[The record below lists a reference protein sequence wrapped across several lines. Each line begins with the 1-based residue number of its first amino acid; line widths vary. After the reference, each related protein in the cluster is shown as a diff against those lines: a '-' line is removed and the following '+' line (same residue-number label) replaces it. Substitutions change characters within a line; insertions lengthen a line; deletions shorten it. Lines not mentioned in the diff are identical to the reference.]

1 MKFASVRVVT
11 GDVAALKGF
20 YAALT
25 GVEPTDLAPGF
36 AEIRL
41 DGCTLAISS
50 EDIINKVNGGAIV
63 PGSNRSAMIEL
74 QVEDVEAVRARVADG
89 ALAEI
94 VQPPTMMPWGNQSML
109 LRDPDGS
116 IINIFSR
123 PGRPAA

>member
-1 MKFASVRVVT
+1 MKFVSIRVVT
-11 GDVAALKGF
+11 GDVTALKVF

-50 EDIINKVNGGAIV
+50 EDIINKLNGGAIV
-63 PGSNRSAMIEL
+63 PRSNRSAMIEL
-74 QVEDVEAVRARVADG
+74 EVDDVEAVRARVADG

-94 VQPPTMMPWGNQSML
+94 VQPPTAMPWGNDSML
-109 LRDPDGS
+109 LRDPDGA
-116 IINIFSR
+116 IVNIFSR
-123 PGRPAA
+123 PRR